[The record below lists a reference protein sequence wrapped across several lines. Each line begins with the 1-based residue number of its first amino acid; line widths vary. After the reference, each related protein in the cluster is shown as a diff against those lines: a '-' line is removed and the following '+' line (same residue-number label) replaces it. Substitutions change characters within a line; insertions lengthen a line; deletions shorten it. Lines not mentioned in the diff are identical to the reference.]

1 MFKRLLHWLT
11 KRPEK
16 ESSRELL
23 KEYKS
28 EIKGNK
34 KQKRSK
40 KNMPNEEVKT
50 EEKVVEQ
57 TEEKKVPT
65 TETKDEAPVEKAEEK
80 STEDKV
86 EQKPEVPA
94 MEEEAQPTEEEV
106 EKPQVQEEQG
116 GGNGIR
122 IEDLVTKEE
131 LASRLSALEAKYDAV
146 IKENQDLKEKYEN
159 KDFGNFQKQ
168 GMVEKDKQANST
180 FDEYSKQFM

>member
-1 MFKRLLHWLT
+1 MFKRLLKWLT

-16 ESSRELL
+16 ENSRKLL

-57 TEEKKVPT
+57 TEEKKVPA
-65 TETKDEAPVEKAEEK
+65 TETKDETPMEKPA
-80 STEDKV
+80 EDKA

-94 MEEEAQPTEEEV
+94 MEEEAQPVEEEV
-106 EKPQVQEEQG
+106 EQPQVVEEQTPS
-116 GGNGIR
+116 NGVR
-122 IEDLVTKEE
+122 LEDLVTKDE
-131 LASRLSALEAKYDAV
+131 LASRLAALEAKYDAV
-146 IKENQDLKEKYEN
+146 IKENQDLKDKYEN

-168 GMVEKDKQANST
+168 GMLEKNKEANST